1 MLSQEQ
7 NPVILNNDWQFVEL
21 WIDAIIFPPR
31 ILMLIGDNSGKF
43 QIYDPAQQYQSIF
56 SSNNYDEVNSWL
68 LEDEYERVD
77 GRVLADEII

>member
-7 NPVILNNDWQFVEL
+7 NPVIFNTDWLFVEL

-31 ILMLIGDNSGKF
+31 ILMLIKDNQG
-43 QIYDPAQQYQSIF
+43 QYNIYDPTQEYKSIF

-77 GRVLADEII
+77 GRVLAEEIL